1 MLYSRVVKGAV
12 NFIVLRLGFGVGAG
26 GPVGSRGPFPL
37 PGTPSVSDQMPATK
51 VRRVPRGMGQRVG
64 SPPGSPQCQRL
75 LSCIFSLLCVPPP
88 ESDRSVHFTLIV
100 LREGHV
106 PLPSAL

>member
-1 MLYSRVVKGAV
+1 MLYLRVVKGAV

-51 VRRVPRGMGQRVG
+51 VRRVPRGTGQRVG
-64 SPPGSPQCQRL
+64 SPPGSPP
-75 LSCIFSLLCVPPP
+75 VP
-88 ESDRSVHFTLIV
+88 EAIV
-100 LREGHV
+100 LYIFISLC
-106 PLPSAL
+106 PAS